1 MREFYPVCRVCDRDY
16 RPQASHR
23 IEIREVN
30 FWQALGG
37 LVLLA
42 VVGLGIEFAVFLKA
56 NHDERMKIVEQQQQ
70 KEQATIERKC
80 KAKFPRSGANRR
92 NCIEGDL

>member
-1 MREFYPVCRVCDRDY
+1 M
-16 RPQASHR
+16 
-23 IEIREVN
+23 N
-30 FWQALGG
+30 FWRGLGG

-42 VVGLGIEFAVFLKA
+42 VVGLAIEFAVFLQA
-56 NHDERMKIVEQQQQ
+56 NHDEQTFHVEQQQQ

-80 KAKFPRSGANRR
+80 KVMFPRSGANRR